1 MRLRKIAY
9 AGIMLA
15 MIVWLTLKCAI
26 PAVHDRCQNLSFCYY
41 QKIAKQIKDATGLV
55 LYEGLPHPTFKS
67 GLYEV
72 ESSRSDIVEMDGE
85 LFYKQILPLTTSK
98 TLSEKLLIGRKEAQ
112 KAQEKLEKN
121 HFVA

>member
-1 MRLRKIAY
+1 
-9 AGIMLA
+9 

-85 LFYKQILPLTTSK
+85 LFYKQILPLTTSNVDSLKEVLLKSENLK
-98 TLSEKLLIGRKEAQ
+98 TFGGLNVCG
-112 KAQEKLEKN
+112 
-121 HFVA
+121 